1 MMLLVILLVAAALLL
16 FREIYERQWSHGVEV
31 RLNVEEP
38 FVYAG
43 ETAHF
48 TEIVANR
55 GRIPLPEIEVRFRFP
70 QGPVFQDAENVILSD
85 HLYKR
90 DVFALR
96 PMEQIT
102 RRYILTCPRRGCYP
116 VSDLTVRAKSFW
128 HGRNYEISQNTAAQL
143 NVYAAWT
150 DVWGILAHC
159 DAILGSLESRRRT
172 FEDPFAWASIRAY
185 TPQDP
190 MRSVNWKASART
202 GELMVNTYASVQAA
216 QFCIFLDVVEE
227 RIICEDDLLELGISA
242 AASLSRRLIGRGQ
255 ESGLYVY
262 SDVSATPEVSMA
274 GVSATPEVLGKAGR
288 RTTPEVSGRRATP
301 EVSGRWATPEV
312 SGRSATPEVASQS
325 LGAQIPPSRGQSQL
339 TKIEQALADDLT
351 GYLKRKAGQSSGP
364 ENRTAKVE
372 LPGFAKWAIQASES
386 NAAERICVFISKE
399 EECLQE
405 LEQLWRKAGYEHSAR
420 QSAPAILVQPT
431 YEDGIS
437 KLKSRIIE

>member
-1 MMLLVILLVAAALLL
+1 MLLVILLVAAALLL

-262 SDVSATPEVSMA
+262 SDVSATPEV
-274 GVSATPEVLGKAGR
+274 
-288 RTTPEVSGRRATP
+288 
-301 EVSGRWATPEV
+301 
-312 SGRSATPEVASQS
+312 ASQS

-405 LEQLWRKAGYEHSAR
+405 LEQLWRKAGYEHPAR

>member
-1 MMLLVILLVAAALLL
+1 MLLVILLVAAALLL

-242 AASLSRRLIGRGQ
+242 AASLSRRLIERGQ

-262 SDVSATPEVSMA
+262 SDV
-274 GVSATPEVLGKAGR
+274 
-288 RTTPEVSGRRATP
+288 
-301 EVSGRWATPEV
+301 
-312 SGRSATPEVASQS
+312 SATPEVASQS

-405 LEQLWRKAGYEHSAR
+405 LEQLWRKAGYEHPAR

>member
-242 AASLSRRLIGRGQ
+242 AASLSRRLIERGQ

-262 SDVSATPEVSMA
+262 SDV
-274 GVSATPEVLGKAGR
+274 
-288 RTTPEVSGRRATP
+288 
-301 EVSGRWATPEV
+301 
-312 SGRSATPEVASQS
+312 SATPEVASQS

-405 LEQLWRKAGYEHSAR
+405 LEQLWRKAGYEHPAR

-437 KLKSRIIE
+437 KVKSRIIE

>member
-1 MMLLVILLVAAALLL
+1 MLLVILLVAAALLL

-150 DVWGILAHC
+150 DVSGILAHC

-227 RIICEDDLLELGISA
+227 RIISEDDLLELGINA
-242 AASLSRRLIGRGQ
+242 AASLSRRLIGRRQ

-262 SDVSATPEVSMA
+262 SDV
-274 GVSATPEVLGKAGR
+274 
-288 RTTPEVSGRRATP
+288 
-301 EVSGRWATPEV
+301 
-312 SGRSATPEVASQS
+312 SATPEVASQS

-372 LPGFAKWAIQASES
+372 LSGFAKWAIQASES

>member
-1 MMLLVILLVAAALLL
+1 MLLVILLVAAALLL

-150 DVWGILAHC
+150 DVSGILAHC

-227 RIICEDDLLELGISA
+227 RIIREDDLLELGINA
-242 AASLSRRLIGRGQ
+242 AASLSRRLIGRRQ

-262 SDVSATPEVSMA
+262 SDV
-274 GVSATPEVLGKAGR
+274 
-288 RTTPEVSGRRATP
+288 
-301 EVSGRWATPEV
+301 
-312 SGRSATPEVASQS
+312 SATPEVASQS

-372 LPGFAKWAIQASES
+372 LSGFAKWAIQASES

-431 YEDGIS
+431 YEDGMS